1 LKLEPGLIDAIVADV
16 GEQPGALP
24 LLEYALT
31 ELVERRVGRTLTLDA
46 YRSSGGVVGALARR
60 AEELYNDLDARG
72 REMARQLFLRLVTPG
87 EGTEDTRRRALV
99 NEVSPVGSDKATM
112 DAVID
117 TYGKYRLL
125 TF

>member
-1 LKLEPGLIDAIVADV
+1 NSDELREAIAGPAQRVGLKLEAGLIDAIVADV

-31 ELVERRVGRTLTLDA
+31 ELFERRQGRTLTLDA

-60 AEELYNDLDARG
+60 ADELYNGLDARG

-87 EGTEDTRRRALV
+87 EGTEDTRRRAMV
-99 NEVSPVGSDKATM
+99 N
-112 DAVID
+112 
-117 TYGKYRLL
+117 
-125 TF
+125 